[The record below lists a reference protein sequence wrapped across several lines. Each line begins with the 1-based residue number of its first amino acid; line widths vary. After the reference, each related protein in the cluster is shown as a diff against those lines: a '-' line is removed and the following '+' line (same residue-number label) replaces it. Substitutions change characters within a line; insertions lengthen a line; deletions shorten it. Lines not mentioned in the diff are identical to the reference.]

1 MGTKA
6 YVATWR
12 HEKEDTL
19 SREWGERLTKTARV
33 HEANCGGVGDACAK
47 RASSNTKA
55 GLMLSFSHLVKK
67 CMYTYMYIYIY
78 TYTYICVHIRMY
90 IHLHPHSYTSM

>member
-33 HEANCGGVGDACAK
+33 HEANCGGVGNARAK

-55 GLMLSFSHLVKK
+55 DLMLLFSGLVKK
-67 CMYTYMYIYIY
+67 LHVYIYVYIY